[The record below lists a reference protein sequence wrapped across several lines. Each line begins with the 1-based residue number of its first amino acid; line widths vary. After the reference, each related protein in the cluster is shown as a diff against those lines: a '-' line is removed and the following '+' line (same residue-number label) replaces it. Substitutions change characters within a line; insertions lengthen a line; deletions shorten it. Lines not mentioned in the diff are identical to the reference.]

1 MKSKELI
8 NHLFESCK
16 NGRSVC
22 GLHCLTLKTG
32 LITNSLFVT
41 KLNTLYAKHSTLQ
54 NARKL
59 FDETSH
65 PTVYL
70 WNSLLRGYCRE
81 KQWKE
86 TVWLFNKML
95 SQSIGTGDMPD
106 KFTVPIAIKACA
118 GLWDLKTGKVIHGLV
133 KKNDTMKS
141 DMFVGSALVELYAKC
156 GEMEDALRVFEEF
169 PEPDVVLWTSMVTG
183 YQKNGNAKEA
193 LSFFSQ
199 MVINQGLT
207 PDRVTLVSVI
217 SSCARLMNLLAG
229 KSVHGLTIRMGFDND
244 LSLANS
250 LLNLYAKTGSLR
262 NSRNLFAKMYEKDVI
277 SWSSMIL
284 CYVQNEEPDAALD
297 LFEEMVKKKYE
308 PNSVTLV
315 SVLQAC
321 AAASNVDVGRRIH
334 ELTKQKGFELDV
346 SVSTSLLDM
355 YMKCSCL
362 NEAIDIFKR
371 MPYKDVVCWDAYI
384 SGFAQNGLAHESLG
398 IFRSM
403 LSDGTRPDAVTMVKV
418 LMACAELGVLQQALC
433 LHGYLV
439 SSGLDDKVFVG
450 AALIDSYSKCG
461 SLDNSIRV
469 FDALSEKDVVVW
481 SSMIA
486 GYGMNGFGREAVRMF
501 NLMTEC
507 PGILPNHV
515 TFLSVLSACSH
526 TGLVEE
532 GIKIFDEMVH
542 KYKIEPNSEHQSVMV
557 DLLGRRGKLNKAM
570 EFIEKMKVKC
580 EPHVW
585 GALLGACRIH
595 QNVEMAER
603 VSKKLLRQ
611 DPNHAGYYVLLSNIY
626 AVDKKWDS
634 VARIRNLVKEKGLT
648 RIPGQSWVQVKDRVY
663 TFTAADT
670 SHPESEYVYQLL
682 REIEV
687 KMKEEDQISDTDDFI
702 RHGV

>member
-22 GLHCLTLKTG
+22 ELHCLTLKTG
-32 LITNSLFVT
+32 LITNSLFLT

-65 PTVYL
+65 PSVYL

-86 TVWLFNKML
+86 TIRLFNQML
-95 SQSIGTGDMPD
+95 SQSIGAGDRPD

-133 KKNDTMKS
+133 KKNDKMKS
-141 DMFVGSALVELYAKC
+141 DMFVGSALIELYAKC
-156 GEMEDALRVFEEF
+156 GEMEDAFRVFEEF

-199 MVINQGLT
+199 MVINEGLT

-217 SSCARLMNLLAG
+217 SSCAQSTNLLAG
-229 KSVHGLTIRMGFDND
+229 KSVHGLTITMGFEND
-244 LSLANS
+244 LSLGNS
-250 LLNLYAKTGSLR
+250 LLNLYAKTGSIR
-262 NSRNLFAKMYEKDVI
+262 SARNLFAKMHEKDVI

-334 ELTKQKGFELDV
+334 ELTKQKGLELDV

-362 NEAIDIFKR
+362 NEAVDIFKR
-371 MPYKDVVCWDAYI
+371 MPYKDVVCWAAYI

-398 IFRSM
+398 IFRNM

-526 TGLVEE
+526 TGFVEQ

-670 SHPESEYVYQLL
+670 SRPESEYVYQLL

-687 KMKEEDQISDTDDFI
+687 KMKEEDQISDTDFI
-702 RHGV
+702 LHGV

>member
-1 MKSKELI
+1 MKSREFI
-8 NHLFESCK
+8 NNLFEACK
-16 NGRSVC
+16 NERSVYQ
-22 GLHCLTLKTG
+22 LHCLTLKTG
-32 LITNSLFVT
+32 LVTNSLYVT
-41 KLNTLYAKHSTLQ
+41 KLNTLYVKHSTLQ

-59 FDETSH
+59 FDETPQ

-70 WNSLLRGYCRE
+70 WNSLLRSYCRE

-86 TVWLFNKML
+86 TIRLFNRML
-95 SQSIGTGDMPD
+95 SQSISTSDKPD

-118 GLWDLKTGKVIHGLV
+118 GLSDLKTGKVIHGLV
-133 KKNDTMKS
+133 KKSDEMKA

-156 GEMEDALRVFEEF
+156 GEMEDSLRVFEEF
-169 PEPDVVLWTSMVTG
+169 PEPDVVLWTSMVTA

-193 LSFFSQ
+193 LSFLSQ
-199 MVINQGLT
+199 MVMNEGLI

-217 SSCARLMNLLAG
+217 SSCTQLGSLLAG

-244 LSLANS
+244 LSVANS
-250 LLNLYAKTGSLR
+250 LLNLYAKTGSTR
-262 NSRNLFAKMYEKDVI
+262 NARNLFAKMSEKDVI

-284 CYVQNEEPDAALD
+284 CYVQNEEPDAALN
-297 LFEEMVKKKYE
+297 LFDEMVKKKYE

-321 AAASNVDVGRRIH
+321 AAAINVNVGRRIH
-334 ELTKQKGFELDV
+334 ELTKQNWIELDL

-362 NEAIDIFKR
+362 NDAIDIFKR
-371 MPYKDVVCWDAYI
+371 MPYKDVVCWSALI
-384 SGFAQNGLAHESLG
+384 SGYAQNGLAHESLG
-398 IFRSM
+398 IFRNM
-403 LSDGTRPDAVTMVKV
+403 LSDGTRPDTVTMVKV
-418 LMACAELGVLQQALC
+418 LTACAELGILHQALC

-439 SSGLDDKVFVG
+439 SSGFDEKVFVG
-450 AALIDSYSKCG
+450 AALIDLYSKCG

-469 FDALSEKDVVVW
+469 FDFLSEKDVVVW

-501 NLMTEC
+501 NRMTEG
-507 PGILPNHV
+507 PGIIPNPI

-557 DLLGRRGKLNKAM
+557 DLLGRTGKLNKAM

-603 VSKKLLRQ
+603 VAKKLLRQ
-611 DPNHAGYYVLLSNIY
+611 DQNHAGYYVLLSNIY
-626 AVDKKWDS
+626 AVDEKWDS

-648 RIPGQSWVQVKDRVY
+648 RIPGQSWVQVKGKVY
-663 TFTAADT
+663 TFTAAD
-670 SHPESEYVYQLL
+670 SSRLESECVYQLL

-687 KMKEEDQISDTDDFI
+687 KMKEENQISDTDFTLLE
-702 RHGV
+702 V